1 MYVTIKSYLKT
12 NSANHLDHI
21 FSKIN
26 ERIEESNGNKY
37 LSPVP
42 TDVSKEILKKYEEM
56 WDKIRNF
63 IRSITNNSDD
73 HYKKYVKIKRNWD
86 DDLPLNKTIKFC
98 SMVIIVRSVFHE
110 DNRHYPQVF
119 LNEYFYKL

>member
-1 MYVTIKSYLKT
+1 
-12 NSANHLDHI
+12 
-21 FSKIN
+21 
-26 ERIEESNGNKY
+26 
-37 LSPVP
+37 
-42 TDVSKEILKKYEEM
+42 M

-73 HYKKYVKIKRNWD
+73 HYKKYVKMKRNWD
-86 DDLPLNKTIKFC
+86 DDLPLNKTIKFR

-110 DNRHYPQVF
+110 DNRYYPQVF